1 MILIYKHK
9 AEYDKDAGSMTIMK
23 ADFVAFRDENNQF
36 SVVKSRYTLRG
47 ERNIQQLVEAL
58 KTTIQ
63 EYSNIPEKMKDMY
76 FETLADDVEEIVKK
90 GIRYKR
96 KTIWVKES

>member
-1 MILIYKHK
+1 MIIIYKNK
-9 AEYDKDAGSMTIMK
+9 AEYDIDAYSMTIMK
-23 ADFVAFRDENNQF
+23 ADFVAYRNENNQF
-36 SVVKSRYTLRG
+36 YVVKSRYTLR
-47 ERNIQQLVEAL
+47 RNQNIQQLIEAL

-63 EYSNIPEKMKDMY
+63 EYSNIPEKTKDMY
-76 FETLADDVEEIVKK
+76 FETLPDDVEEIVKK